1 MTTKDRYREL
11 AAMSRRMGL
20 QAWGRELAAQLDRIA
35 AEYERRAI
43 EESDEPSGT
52 E

>member
-11 AAMSRRMGL
+11 AAMSRRMSQ
-20 QAWGRELAAQLDRIA
+20 QAWDRELAAQLDRIA
-35 AEYERRAI
+35 TDYERRAA
-43 EESDEPSGT
+43 EQPDEPSGT